1 MFMYIEMSNHQ
12 TQNRLRKGIWRW
24 LAGEED
30 IVVLEMCCLPVC
42 RARRI
47 RRESKA

>member
-12 TQNRLRKGIWRW
+12 AQNRLRKGIWRW

-30 IVVLEMCCLPVC
+30 IFVLEMCCPPVC
-42 RARRI
+42 RVGRI
-47 RRESKA
+47 R